1 MFVAIVILVLRRF
14 RWAIIKKQ
22 NKNTL
27 ISFGINREF
36 RI

>member
-14 RWAIIKKQ
+14 RWAIKKKQ

-27 ISFGINREF
+27 ISFCINREF